1 MKHKK
6 LEKEILQ
13 MAKIDQKI
21 RKSYLKNP
29 SFSKQLEKIDT
40 SNLNKMKK
48 IVKKFGWPTI
58 SLVGKQVS
66 HFAWLL
72 VQHADKD
79 VDFQEYCLELM
90 IKARESNDVSK
101 ANIAFLTD
109 RILVNRGK
117 PQIYGTQFY
126 EYKTGKLLPK
136 TIRDMNEL
144 DKRRKKMDI
153 ENFETYKNKLK
164 NRKEHGII

>member
-1 MKHKK
+1 MKNSK
-6 LEKEILQ
+6 LAKEILQ
-13 MAKIDQKI
+13 MAKVDQKV
-21 RKSYLKNP
+21 RKSYVKNP

-90 IKARESNDVSK
+90 IKARKSNDVSK
-101 ANIAFLTD
+101 TDIAFLTD

-117 PQIYGTQFY
+117 PQTYGTQFY
-126 EYKTGKLLPK
+126 EDKTGKLLPK
-136 TIRDMNEL
+136 TINNVGTL
-144 DKRRKKMDI
+144 DKRRKEIDL
-153 ENFETYKNKLK
+153 ENFKVYQEKLK
-164 NRKEHGII
+164 NREKIRR